1 MLEKRVAVKSTFW
14 AGIEQYTTQ
23 GVQFLS
29 SIVMARLLLPEDYGI
44 LAMLFIF
51 MDLSAMITD
60 MGFTTS
66 LIRRQNCTKADYSTV
81 FYINVCISILLYGIF
96 CLSSSIIAR
105 FYSQPILQQV
115 IPIIGITFVLN
126 ALYAIPSTLL
136 TKNLRFNVRAQI
148 VILESVLSAICGITF
163 AYMGYGLWALV
174 IQILIK
180 SFLRLLLFSIASRWR
195 PDLIFSFQSLNR
207 LYSFGSK
214 VLGANLL
221 FTIYQNAYS
230 VIIGRFLSPA
240 ALGYFSRAD
249 GYSKLIPINISTVL
263 MKVML
268 PLISKIQDNNEELI
282 SVNKQTVIITS
293 FVIFPLSM
301 FLAGAASPLISV
313 IITDKWLPCVPILQ
327 ILCLAIMTEHIAWI
341 NWDFILA
348 KGYSNLVLR
357 NRIMVCLFSIVAL
370 FSAIKFG
377 IMWVAVAK
385 VGSSLFTVAVSI
397 FYLKKVMPIKY
408 KTMVKKLITMLVTSM
423 LLGVAIYIVFLYL
436 SYTILNIIIVLVLAS
451 ILYICISKVLFFEP
465 LLTIQNLL
473 KQR

>member
-1 MLEKRVAVKSTFW
+1 MRSTFW

-81 FYINVCISILLYGIF
+81 FYINVGISILLYGIF
-96 CLSSSIIAR
+96 YLSSSIIAR
-105 FYSQPILQQV
+105 FYSQPILLQI
-115 IPIIGITFVLN
+115 IPILGTTFVLN

-136 TKNLRFNVRAQI
+136 TKNLRFNIRAQI
-148 VILESVLSAICGITF
+148 VIFESIISAICGITF

-174 IQILIK
+174 FQILIK
-180 SFLRLLLFSIASRWR
+180 SVLRLFLFSIVARWT
-195 PDLIFSFQSLNR
+195 PDLIFSFQSLKR

-221 FTIYQNAYS
+221 FTIYQNVYS

-240 ALGYFSRAD
+240 VLGYFSRAD

-268 PLISKIQDNNEELI
+268 PLISKIQDNNEDLI
-282 SVNKQTVIITS
+282 SINKQTVVVTS

-313 IITDKWLPCVPILQ
+313 IITDKWLPCAPILQ
-327 ILCLAIMTEHIAWI
+327 ILCFAIMTEHIAWI
-341 NWDFILA
+341 NWDFILV
-348 KGYSNLVLR
+348 KGHSNLVLR
-357 NRIMVCLFSIVAL
+357 NRIMVCLVSIVAL
-370 FSAIKFG
+370 FVTIKLG

-385 VGSSLFTVAVSI
+385 VVSSLFTVAVSI
-397 FYLKKVMPIKY
+397 FYLKKVLSIKY
-408 KTMVKKLITMLVTSM
+408 KPIAKMLITMLATSI
-423 LLGVAIYIVFLYL
+423 LLGVAIYIVFSYL
-436 SYTILNIIIVLVLAS
+436 SYTIQNIVIVLALAS
-451 ILYICISKVLFFEP
+451 ILYIGISKALFFEP
-465 LLTIQNLL
+465 LTIIQNLL
-473 KQR
+473 KQK

>member
-66 LIRRQNCTKADYSTV
+66 LIRKQNCTKTDYSTV
-81 FYINVCISILLYGIF
+81 FYINVGISILLYGIF
-96 CLSSSIIAR
+96 CLSSSAIAK
-105 FYSQPILQQV
+105 FYSQTILQQI
-115 IPIIGITFVLN
+115 IPIIGTTFVLN

-148 VILESVLSAICGITF
+148 VILESILSAICGITL
-163 AYMGYGLWALV
+163 AYIGYGLWALV

-180 SFLRLLLFSIASRWR
+180 SFLRLSLFSIAASWK
-195 PDLIFSFQSLNR
+195 PGLIFSIQSLKE
-207 LYSFGSK
+207 LYGFGSK
-214 VLGANLL
+214 VFGANIL
-221 FTIYQNAYS
+221 FTIYQNVYS

-240 ALGYFSRAD
+240 ALGYFTRAD

-268 PLISKIQDNNEELI
+268 PLISKIQNNNEELVSI
-282 SVNKQTVIITS
+282 NKQTIVATS

-313 IITDKWLPCVPILQ
+313 IITDKWLPCAPILQ

-348 KGYSNLVLR
+348 KGHSSLVLR
-357 NRIMVCLFSIVAL
+357 NRIMVCVFSIVAL
-370 FSAIKFG
+370 FIAIKFG
-377 IMWVAVAK
+377 IIWIAVAK
-385 VGSSLFTVAVSI
+385 VASSLFTVAVSI
-397 FYLKKVMPIKY
+397 FYLRKVLPIKY
-408 KTMVKKLITMLVTSM
+408 RTLAKELTTMLLTSM
-423 LLGVAIYIVFLYL
+423 LLGAIIYLAFMHL
-436 SYTILNIIIVLVLAS
+436 SYTILNLLIVLATVS
-451 ILYICISKVLFFEP
+451 ILYIGISKILFCEP
-465 LLTIQNLL
+465 LTTILNLL
-473 KQR
+473 KQK

>member
-66 LIRRQNCTKADYSTV
+66 LIRKQNCTKTDYSTV
-81 FYINVCISILLYGIF
+81 FYINVGISILLYGIF
-96 CLSSSIIAR
+96 CLSSSAIAK
-105 FYSQPILQQV
+105 FYSQTILQQI
-115 IPIIGITFVLN
+115 IPIIGTTFVLN

-148 VILESVLSAICGITF
+148 VILESILSAICGITL

-180 SFLRLLLFSIASRWR
+180 SFLRLSLFSIAASWK
-195 PDLIFSFQSLNR
+195 PGLIFSIQSLKG
-207 LYSFGSK
+207 LYGFGSK
-214 VLGANLL
+214 VFGANIL
-221 FTIYQNAYS
+221 FTIYQNVYS

-240 ALGYFSRAD
+240 ALGYFTRAD

-268 PLISKIQDNNEELI
+268 PLISKIQNNNEELVSI
-282 SVNKQTVIITS
+282 NKQTIVVTS
-293 FVIFPLSM
+293 FVIFH
-301 FLAGAASPLISV
+301 
-313 IITDKWLPCVPILQ
+313 VPGR
-327 ILCLAIMTEHIAWI
+327 C
-341 NWDFILA
+341 
-348 KGYSNLVLR
+348 
-357 NRIMVCLFSIVAL
+357 
-370 FSAIKFG
+370 
-377 IMWVAVAK
+377 
-385 VGSSLFTVAVSI
+385 
-397 FYLKKVMPIKY
+397 
-408 KTMVKKLITMLVTSM
+408 
-423 LLGVAIYIVFLYL
+423 GVAIDFCNYH
-436 SYTILNIIIVLVLAS
+436 
-451 ILYICISKVLFFEP
+451 
-465 LLTIQNLL
+465 
-473 KQR
+473 R